1 MKSTFYKSLGM
12 GMLLIGVAG
21 LCLGISP
28 VPEIDGA
35 GAVNALALLSG
46 VVLVIRGRKR

>member
-1 MKSTFYKSLGM
+1 MKSTLFKSLGM
-12 GMLLIGVAG
+12 GMLLVGVAS
-21 LCLGISP
+21 LCLGSA

-46 VVLVIRGRKR
+46 VVLVVRGRKR